1 MPLSER
7 EKAILDFERRWWSL
21 PGPKEA
27 SIRRHLAMSATRYYQ
42 VLGSLVDS
50 TEALAY
56 DPLVVRRLRR
66 VRDRRR
72 RVRFEGPS
80 AGVPPV
86 R

>member
-1 MPLSER
+1 MSLSER

-21 PGPKEA
+21 PGSKEA
-27 SIRRHLAMSATRYYQ
+27 SIRQHLAISATRYYR

-50 TEALAY
+50 DEALAY

-66 VRDRRR
+66 LRDRRR